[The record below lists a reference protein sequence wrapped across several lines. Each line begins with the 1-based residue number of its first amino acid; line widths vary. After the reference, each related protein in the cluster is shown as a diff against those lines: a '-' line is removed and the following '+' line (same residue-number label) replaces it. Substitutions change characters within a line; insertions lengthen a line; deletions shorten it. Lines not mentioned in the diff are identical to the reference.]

1 MNSLRRLINRFRPS
15 KIIRA
20 ELDAAMRRWLRDID
34 FGLRLRAILASADF
48 VYDNIPLHKRFD
60 ALALRRMAL
69 ERAPKDGLLLEFGVW
84 QGASINRIAS
94 WTERRVYGFDS
105 FEGLPEAWSTVSR
118 GFFAVDRLPKV
129 RPNVTLVK
137 GWFHD
142 TLPRFLAEHPGKVA
156 FVHMDCDLYSSTKT
170 VLELLA
176 DRFTAGTTIVLDD
189 FLMEPGWQ
197 CQEHKAWQ
205 EFVSRY
211 DVEFEYLGY
220 QTGLACAVA
229 AQITSPPVRE
239 SKSRPLCAVEGQ
251 R

>member
-1 MNSLRRLINRFRPS
+1 MNALRRLINHFRPS

-48 VYDNIPLHKRFD
+48 VYENIPLDKRFD
-60 ALALRRMAL
+60 MVALRRMAL
-69 ERAPKDGLLLEFGVW
+69 ARAPQEGLLLEFGVW

-94 WTERRVYGFDS
+94 WTDRRVYGFDS
-105 FEGLPEAWSTVSR
+105 FQGLPEAWSTVGK
-118 GFFAVDRLPKV
+118 GFFALDRPPKV
-129 RPNVTLVK
+129 RPNVTLVQ
-137 GWFHD
+137 GWFNE
-142 TLPRFLAEHPGKVA
+142 TLPRFLEEHPGPVA

-176 DRFTAGTTIVLDD
+176 DRLVSGTTIVLDD

-197 CQEHKAWQ
+197 CQEHKAWR
-205 EFVSRY
+205 EFAETYHVGF
-211 DVEFEYLGY
+211 DYLGY

-229 AQITSPPVRE
+229 VQIARPP
-239 SKSRPLCAVEGQ
+239 AVHC
-251 R
+251 RSAA